1 MGSVSNKT
9 TSHFTRVLDLTYF
22 SRSHMSKDT
31 TDYNSKLDLVFT
43 NNTPLTNIDSVDV
56 IENYWSH
63 HKIVYCVIHVIT
75 YVVTVVQ

>member
-1 MGSVSNKT
+1 
-9 TSHFTRVLDLTYF
+9 
-22 SRSHMSKDT
+22 MSKDT

-43 NNTPLTNIDSVDV
+43 NNTPLANIDSVDV

-63 HKIVYCVIHVIT
+63 HKIVYYVIT